1 MASDH
6 IRASDHD
13 RDAVVGALRDAYT
26 EGRLSLEEF
35 QERSTAAYAGRTWGD
50 LRELTTD
57 LPVQPVLGTDL
68 PAGALPPDALSPAP
82 HPGQAPNP
90 DPAAEPGS
98 GVQPGAGTP
107 YPEQP
112 PFSGRPLYP
121 GQPPYPFQLP
131 GAGEPPQPGQPL
143 QQGQPGGPPQR
154 GRVVGPFLPLVGM
167 WVLFAVLARTDGG
180 AIVFLIAVVVLVVLA
195 SVGRRGGRGR

>member
-6 IRASDHD
+6 IRASDLD

-57 LPVQPVLGTDL
+57 LPVQPVLGADL
-68 PAGALPPDALSPAP
+68 PEGALPPDVLAPAP
-82 HPGQAPNP
+82 RPGQ
-90 DPAAEPGS
+90 DPYQDAARNGS
-98 GVQPGAGTP
+98 GTQPGTGKP
-107 YPEQP
+107 YPEHP
-112 PFSGRPLYP
+112 PFTGRPLYP

-131 GAGEPPQPGQPL
+131 GSGQPPQPDRPLQPGQP
-143 QQGQPGGPPQR
+143 GRPPQR
-154 GRVVGPFLPLVGM
+154 DRVVGPFLPIVGM
-167 WVLFAVLARTDGG
+167 WVLFTVLVRTDGG
-180 AIVFLIAVVVLVVLA
+180 AIIFLIAVVVLVVLTA
-195 SVGRRGGRGR
+195 ARRGGRGR

>member
-13 RDAVVGALRDAYT
+13 RDTVVGALRDAYA

-35 QERSTAAYAGRTWGD
+35 QERTTAAYAGRTWGD

-57 LPVQPVLGTDL
+57 LPVQPALGTDL
-68 PAGALPPDALSPAP
+68 PEGALPPEVLSPAASP
-82 HPGQAPNP
+82 DQGQPPGLPQPTAG
-90 DPAAEPGS
+90 AR
-98 GVQPGAGTP
+98 PGAGTP
-107 YPEQP
+107 YPDQP

-131 GAGEPPQPGQPL
+131 GASEPPQPDQPL
-143 QQGQPGGPPQR
+143 QQGQQGRPPQR
-154 GRVVGPFLPLVGM
+154 GRVAGPFLPIVGM
-167 WVLFAVLARTDGG
+167 WVLFAVLVRTDGG
-180 AIVFLIAVVVLVVLA
+180 AVIFLIAMVVLVVLTA
-195 SVGRRGGRGR
+195 ARRGGRGR